1 MMGFSP
7 SRQMHKTNVY
17 TNDGVLALTPDAQ
30 NVYTNDGVL
39 TLTPDAKTNKQYIH
53 YVRQS

>member
-1 MMGFSP
+1 MGFSP

-39 TLTPDAKTNKQYIH
+39 TLTPDAQTNKQYIH

>member
-1 MMGFSP
+1 
-7 SRQMHKTNVY
+7 MHKTNVC

-39 TLTPDAKTNKQYIH
+39 TLTPDAQTNKQYIH